1 MRPSPGCKRKG
12 TVRPASVSVD
22 ASAIWHFDDHDGQE
36 PVRCAFPYRPLGPG
50 PILER
55 AGELKTWSVEARS
68 AASVG
73 GTPKRFYILRK
84 SASPTLVIADYPVGY
99 ASGFGETL
107 YNLFKGFPNE
117 KLWSAHPGHI
127 VPAEGKQRGHSI
139 RLPSPSRPQ
148 WLNRRIALA
157 YYPLLKAQQFQA
169 ARETVRLLAEV
180 VERSSIRN
188 LLVVPVSPWIL
199 SAALALHRRYP
210 KLNLVFYVM
219 DDWQGHHECHEL
231 PYSRW
236 RRRLLREAIDRAN
249 TRFAVS
255 REMAAHYEQTFGK
268 SWSVVH
274 NGVSRRAVT
283 NGNNGHRKSR
293 QVLLAGDV
301 NVFRFDAVIAFAEAI
316 ERYNQRR
323 AQTIEFNVM
332 GEVAEQHREPLST
345 LRSVKLLARRSHAE
359 CLAAMKAA
367 DLLYLPLAFCKRSS
381 RISLYSLPTKLPE
394 YLASGKS
401 VFFHAPKESAVFRVA
416 ERHDLTPRL
425 ASIEPEALDVFIEH
439 WAEGNQNGADTLI
452 RAKNALREEFDIDA
466 LAARFQSAFV

>member
-1 MRPSPGCKRKG
+1 
-12 TVRPASVSVD
+12 
-22 ASAIWHFDDHDGQE
+22 
-36 PVRCAFPYRPLGPG
+36 
-50 PILER
+50 
-55 AGELKTWSVEARS
+55 
-68 AASVG
+68 
-73 GTPKRFYILRK
+73 
-84 SASPTLVIADYPVGY
+84 
-99 ASGFGETL
+99 
-107 YNLFKGFPNE
+107 
-117 KLWSAHPGHI
+117 
-127 VPAEGKQRGHSI
+127 
-139 RLPSPSRPQ
+139 
-148 WLNRRIALA
+148 
-157 YYPLLKAQQFQA
+157 LLKAQQFQA